1 MNVRSICPWALV
13 ALVLGAGVARAQVI
27 DGPPGGVENAPA
39 SAPLPG
45 VAPESMLNTPADRP
59 APGRLS
65 SWITYNKPDCCGPIG
80 RDGPIKMEIYVQ
92 SGISIPVE
100 GAYFGHTLDTG
111 WVIQGGGRSLFYN
124 PEGTRAWVV
133 DLSLSNIDNH
143 GQRSDLKA
151 TLRNPIVNGT
161 RVATQLI
168 SVQSMDRTFVNLG
181 IGHDWY
187 LAGSALHNCRN
198 GCASGQ
204 CNDGAWNWRVGIDA
218 GGRLGSERL
227 ELNEI
232 PHRTDAISGLFAG
245 LTSDLEI
252 PCGCCT
258 FLAGFRAEWG
268 YTFSS
273 ILQRQNDSELQ
284 DVNILFNVGLR
295 Y

>member
-1 MNVRSICPWALV
+1 MSVRSICPWALI
-13 ALVLGAGVARAQVI
+13 AMVLGVGVGRAQMP
-27 DGPPGGVENAPA
+27 DRLATAEPPPPPA
-39 SAPLPG
+39 ALPG
-45 VAPESMLNTPADRP
+45 AVPPSMLNTPADRP

-65 SWITYNKPDCCGPIG
+65 SWITYSKPDCCGPIG
-80 RDGPIKMEIYVQ
+80 RDGPIKMEVYVQ
-92 SGISIPVE
+92 TGISLPVE
-100 GAYFGHTLDTG
+100 GAYFGHTLETG
-111 WVIQGGGRSLFYN
+111 WVIQAGGRSLFFN
-124 PEGTRAWVV
+124 PEGTRAWFA
-133 DLSLSNIDNH
+133 DLSISNIDNH
-143 GQRSDLKA
+143 GQRSDVKA
-151 TLRNPIVNGT
+151 TLRDVIINGT
-161 RVATQLI
+161 RVATQTV

-187 LAGSALHNCRN
+187 LVGSGLRGC
-198 GCASGQ
+198 CASGQ
-204 CNDGAWNWRVGIDA
+204 CHDGEWNWRVGVDV

-245 LTSDLEI
+245 FSSDLEI

-273 ILQRQNDSELQ
+273 ILQRPNDSEFE